1 MRVEAR
7 PRTGEGSVNSID
19 TIAMPHFTLLPR
31 TLKHDDTF
39 GVFVRQFACNVS
51 FPASAHAMEE
61 AGIGRIRPP
70 HPQPRASRKQGAT
83 RGAPQSDVGLSSFRL
98 YP

>member
-1 MRVEAR
+1 MDFPQLLTEAEAADWLGVPIEAVALWAR
-7 PRTGEGSVNSID
+7 DGKLLAAARTD
-19 TIAMPHFTLLPR
+19 
-31 TLKHDDTF
+31 
-39 GVFVRQFACNVS
+39 
-51 FPASAHAMEE
+51 
-61 AGIGRIRPP
+61 IGRIRPP